1 MKISRWALGAT
12 LFACGLDALHAQQP
26 PQPAADAATQL
37 PAISVTAPA
46 LSGGYASAPDYY
58 VQNASLGPLG
68 TQSLLDTPMSVTVV
82 PQDLMANQ
90 QLKTVN
96 DTLRYLPSVMIRNQ
110 QGYEVS
116 RPQARGFQSSIVQ
129 NTRLDGF
136 NIIGTTAIAA
146 ENLEN
151 IEVLNGLAGSL
162 YGPQTP
168 AGTFNY
174 ISKRPTD
181 QPLLRFVAGYDSDG
195 VFTGQL
201 DAGGRIGPSGAIGYR
216 FNLVHGEGQS
226 WAPESNEN
234 RTLVSGAFDFHL
246 DRQTV
251 IETNFSHYST
261 DVTGLPGSI
270 TYDSGKSTLLPSPV
284 DPTRLGYGQPGA
296 GTDLVT
302 NTASVKLRHAFN
314 DQWNFEI
321 GALYQNAERGL
332 YGITN
337 ALTDNAGDYTVTK
350 NFNAVP
356 HFSILSNLAALN
368 GHFSVLGMKND
379 VTIGTNGFV
388 NGQYSYRNSIAT
400 VLGSANLANPV
411 VFNAPPVPAHGDQYR
426 AATLTE
432 QSIVTGDTLHLNSQ
446 WAIQAVLATSF
457 IDQRSFNAN
466 GHETSDDARNGV
478 LSPTVSVIY
487 RPSRAL
493 TTYAT
498 WSSSIEQGEQAPAGT
513 ANANQFMSPYRD
525 HEYEIGAKYALN
537 DNFLVSLAGFWMT
550 RPLANTSASTNVF
563 SVVGKQRN
571 AGAELF
577 VQGNAT
583 PDLSL
588 FGGVTYIDAR
598 LQNTGLASTNDRLVV
613 GVPKLKGDLAADY
626 HPAFAHGF
634 ALTGA
639 VHFETERAATNT
651 NNSFAPGY
659 ATFDVGM
666 RYSDRFWG
674 HHDTLRFQVVN
685 VTDKAY
691 YASVADGNIVGSPGA
706 NTAYL
711 GMPRVFMASLEL
723 DY

>member
-1 MKISRWALGAT
+1 MRITRWQLGAT
-12 LFACGLDALHAQQP
+12 IAACALNAAHAQQ
-26 PQPAADAATQL
+26 QTSGESTQL
-37 PAISVTAPA
+37 PPVVVTAPA
-46 LSGGYASAPDYY
+46 LIGGYAATPDYY
-58 VQNASLGPLG
+58 VQSADLGPLG
-68 TQSLLDTPMSVTVV
+68 TQSLRSTPMSVTVV

-90 QLKTVN
+90 QLQTVN

-136 NIIGTTAIAA
+136 NIIGTTAIPA
-146 ENLEN
+146 ENLEK

-162 YGPQTP
+162 FGPQTP
-168 AGTFNY
+168 AGTFDY

-181 QPLLRFVAGYDSDG
+181 QTLLRFVEGYDSDS
-195 VFTGQL
+195 VFTEQL

-234 RTLVSGAFDFHL
+234 RTLLSGAFDFHL

-261 DVTGLPGSI
+261 DVTGLPGSF

-302 NTASVKLRHAFN
+302 NTASVKLKHSFN
-314 DQWNFEI
+314 DQWSGEI
-321 GALYQNAERGL
+321 GVLYQNAERGL

-337 ALTDNAGDYTVTK
+337 ALTNNLGNYTVTK

-368 GHFSVLGMKND
+368 GHITLFGMKND

-400 VLGSANLANPV
+400 VLGSANLANPPI
-411 VFNAPPVPAHGDQYR
+411 FNAPAVPANGGQYR
-426 AATLTE
+426 SATLTE
-432 QSIVTGDTLHLNSQ
+432 QSIVTGDTLHLNEQ
-446 WAIQAVLATSF
+446 WAVQGVLSTSF
-457 IDQRSFNAN
+457 IDQRSFNAS
-466 GHETSDDARNGV
+466 GHTTSDDSRNGV
-478 LSPTVSVIY
+478 LSPTVSLIY
-487 RPSRAL
+487 QPTRAL

-498 WSSSIEQGEQAPAGT
+498 YSNSVEEGEQAPAGT
-513 ANANQFMSPYRD
+513 ANVNQFMAPYRD
-525 HEYEIGAKYALN
+525 REYEIGAKYALN
-537 DNFLVSLAGFWMT
+537 DDFLVSVDGFWMT
-550 RPLANTSASTNVF
+550 RPLANTNATTNVF

-571 AGAELF
+571 VGAELF

-583 PDLSL
+583 SDLSL
-588 FGGVTYIDAR
+588 FGGITYIDAR
-598 LQNTGLASTNDRLVV
+598 LQNTGLASTNDQLVV
-613 GVPKLKGDLAADY
+613 GVPRVKGDLAADY

-639 VHFETERAATNT
+639 VHLETDRAATNT
-651 NNSFAPGY
+651 NSTFAPGY
-659 ATFDVGM
+659 ATFDLGM
-666 RYSDRFWG
+666 RYADSFWG
-674 HHDTLRFQVVN
+674 HHDTFRFQVIN
-685 VTDKAY
+685 LTNKAY

-711 GMPRVFMASLEL
+711 GIPRVFMASLEL

>member
-1 MKISRWALGAT
+1 MKIRKWPLGAT
-12 LFACGLDALHAQQP
+12 VTLCALNAAHAQQTSGESTPLP
-26 PQPAADAATQL
+26 PVV
-37 PAISVTAPA
+37 VTAPA
-46 LSGGYASAPDYY
+46 LTGGYASVPDYY
-58 VQNASLGPLG
+58 VERANLGPLG
-68 TQSLLDTPMSVTVV
+68 AQSLRDTPMSVTVV

-90 QLKTVN
+90 QLQTVN

-136 NIIGTTAIAA
+136 NIIGTTAVPA
-146 ENLEN
+146 ENLQE
-151 IEVLNGLAGSL
+151 IQVLNGLAGSL
-162 YGPQTP
+162 FGPQTA
-168 AGTFNY
+168 AGTFDY

-181 QPLLRFVAGYDSDG
+181 QPLLRFVEGYDSDS
-195 VFTGQL
+195 VFTEQL

-234 RTLVSGAFDFHL
+234 RTLLSAAFDFHL
-246 DRQTV
+246 DSQTV

-284 DPTRLGYGQPGA
+284 DATRLGYGQPGA

-302 NTASVKLRHAFN
+302 NTASVKLKHTFN
-314 DQWNFEI
+314 DEWSGEI
-321 GALYQNAERGL
+321 GVLYQNADRGL

-337 ALTDNAGDYTVTK
+337 ALTNNLGNYTVTK

-368 GHFSVLGMKND
+368 GHVTLFGMKND

-411 VFNAPPVPAHGDQYR
+411 VFNAPPVPANGGQYR
-426 AATLTE
+426 SATLTE
-432 QSIVTGDTLHLNSQ
+432 QTIVTGDTLHLNNQ
-446 WAIQAVLATSF
+446 WAVQGVLSTSF
-457 IDQRSFNAN
+457 INQHSFNAS
-466 GHETSDDARNGV
+466 GHETSDDGHNGL
-478 LSPTVSVIY
+478 LSPTLSVIY
-487 RPSRAL
+487 QPTRQL

-498 WSSSIEQGEQAPAGT
+498 YSNSVEEGDQAPAGT
-513 ANANQFMSPYRD
+513 VNANQFMAPYRD
-525 HEYEIGAKYALN
+525 HEYEIGAKYALS
-537 DNFLVSLAGFWMT
+537 DDFLVSVAGFWMT
-550 RPLANTSASTNVF
+550 RPLAETNATTNVF

-571 AGAELF
+571 VGAELF
-577 VQGNAT
+577 VQGNVM

-588 FGGVTYIDAR
+588 FGGVTYIDAQ
-598 LQNTGLASTNDRLVV
+598 LQNTGLASTNDKLVV

-626 HPAFAHGF
+626 HPGFAHGF

-639 VHFETERAATNT
+639 VHVETRRAATNT
-651 NNSFAPGY
+651 NNTFAPGY
-659 ATFDVGM
+659 ATFDLGM
-666 RYSDRFWG
+666 RYSDSFFG
-674 HHDTLRFQVVN
+674 HHDTFRFQVIN
-685 VTDKAY
+685 LTNKAY